1 METERN
7 WREREKEREMN
18 IRQLERKNHELKCE
32 VKKLKAIDKLFE
44 E

>member
-7 WREREKEREMN
+7 WREREREREMN
-18 IRQLERKNHELKCE
+18 IRQLERKKLELKCE